1 MTILQREPKNN
12 IADSESFRFKSKF
25 LDNTNNAGIIDAKVG
40 VPLKYLSYFW
50 RTLVVPLVI
59 CEISLILT
67 WQQVV
72 EFLNVI
78 E

>member
-1 MTILQREPKNN
+1 MAILQREPKNN
-12 IADSESFRFKSKF
+12 ITDSESFRFKSKF
-25 LDNTNNAGIIDAKVG
+25 LDNTNNAGSIDAKVA
-40 VPLKYLSYFW
+40 VPLKYLSYFC
-50 RTLVVPLVI
+50 RTLEMSLVI